1 MRIVECYYFF
11 MKLFL
16 GLLAFYIGSFSFAGV
31 QYQCVGSAKLKSNP
45 QAVNA
50 KDLPKNFE
58 IFPTTTKLKLT
69 IDKIFCPKAKNDK
82 LFAIASDA
90 PLKDFDS
97 QAYFNPL
104 PDRTLKKND
113 SVYFRV
119 VWSCDKKCR
128 EKKWSEISET
138 EFSKEYTEQ

>member
-1 MRIVECYYFF
+1 MRLFF
-11 MKLFL
+11 GPLVFC
-16 GLLAFYIGSFSFAGV
+16 IGSFSFAGTK
-31 QYQCVGSAKLKSNP
+31 YQCVGSAKLKSKP

-58 IFPTTTKLKLT
+58 IFPTTTKLKLA
-69 IDKIFCPKAKNDK
+69 IEKISCPQAKNNK

-90 PLKDFDS
+90 PLKDFDT

-104 PDRTLKKND
+104 PNRTLKKND

-119 VWSCDKKCR
+119 VWNCDKKCR
-128 EKKWSEISET
+128 EKNWLEISET
-138 EFSKEYTEQ
+138 EFSKEYSEQ